1 MKVKLFLL
9 TLTLI
14 LSLTIII
21 NTILFITYPDWFYK
35 TEKEKNKDISDK
47 FVDSITFVT
56 SILSTVGSVDI
67 TPVTNGGKL
76 WVSFLQ
82 LIPYILI
89 PIFIAFP

>member
-1 MKVKLFLL
+1 MKIRLFLL
-9 TLTLI
+9 TLIVI

-21 NTILFITYPDWFYK
+21 NTILFITHPDWFYK
-35 TEKEKNKDISDK
+35 TEKERNKDIGDK